1 MADQN
6 NQPVASAAG
15 GSEGKRK
22 VVLGFSGGLDT
33 SYCVKYLTE
42 EKEFEVHSIIVNTGG
57 FDDEELKKIEQHA
70 YNLGVTTHTTV
81 DAVKTY
87 YDRIIKY
94 LVFGNVLKNNTYPLS
109 VSAER
114 LSQALHIAE
123 HAKKMS
129 ADAVAHGSTG
139 AGNDQV
145 RFDMIFHIM
154 IPGIEIITPI
164 RDLKLSREQEIE
176 YLKNKGVD
184 MNFAKAVYSI
194 NKGLWGT
201 SVGGKET
208 LSSKGMLPEEAWPT
222 QVTKTGSEEV
232 KLGFVKG
239 ELVSVNDK
247 KFNHP
252 VQAIYELQSIAGAYG
267 IGRDIH
273 VGDTIIGIKGRVGF
287 EAAAPMIIIKGHHA
301 LEKHVL
307 TKWQLNLKD
316 QLAQFYGNWLHEGQ
330 ILDPVMRDIEQFF
343 TSSQENVTGDVYV
356 NLQPYRFQVIGIESP
371 FDLMSSKFGK
381 YGEMNTGWSGEDVR
395 GFSKIFGNQISIYQ
409 QVKEASTQGK

>member
-1 MADQN
+1 MI
-6 NQPVASAAG
+6 
-15 GSEGKRK
+15 KK

-33 SYCVKYLTE
+33 TYCVKYLHE
-42 EKEFEVHSIIVNTGG
+42 DLGYEVHSIIVNTGG
-57 FDDEELKKIEQHA
+57 FSKNELENIEQHA
-70 YNLGVTTHTTV
+70 YKLGVKSHTNIN
-81 DAVKTY
+81 AIESY
-87 YDRIIKY
+87 YESIIKY

-123 HAKKMS
+123 HAKELN

-164 RDLKLSREQEIE
+164 RDLKLSREDEIE
-176 YLKNKGVD
+176 YLKNKGVE
-184 MNFAKAVYSI
+184 MNFDKSMYSI

-208 LSSKGMLPEEAWPT
+208 LKSKGMLPEEAWPK
-222 QVTKTGSEEV
+222 QVTETKSKSVELE
-232 KLGFVKG
+232 FVKG
-239 ELVSVNDK
+239 ELMGIDGK
-247 KFNHP
+247 KFAHP
-252 VQAIYELQSIAGAYG
+252 TEAIQHLQSLAGPYG

-287 EAAAPMIIIKGHHA
+287 EAAAPMVIIKAHHA

-307 TKWQLNLKD
+307 TKWQLNWKD
-316 QLAQFYGNWLHEGQ
+316 QLALFYGNWLHEGQ
-330 ILDPVMRDIEQFF
+330 ILDPVMRDIEAFF
-343 TSSQENVTGDVYV
+343 TNSQEHVTGKVFVD
-356 NLQPYRFQVIGIESP
+356 LMPYRFQVTGIESAY
-371 FDLMSSKFGK
+371 DLMSSKFGK
-381 YGEMNTGWSGEDVR
+381 YGEMNTGWTGEDVR
-395 GFSKIFGNQISIYQ
+395 GFSKIFGNQTMIYNAI
-409 QVKEASTQGK
+409 KKTADGK

>member
-1 MADQN
+1 M
-6 NQPVASAAG
+6 S
-15 GSEGKRK
+15 KK

-33 SYCVKYLTE
+33 TYCVKYLGE
-42 EKEFEVHSIIVNTGG
+42 DKGYEVHSIIVNTGG
-57 FDDEELKKIEQHA
+57 FTEEELKKIEAHA
-70 YNLGVTTHTTV
+70 YALGVKTHTTI
-81 DAVKTY
+81 DAVKGY

-94 LVFGNVLKNNTYPLS
+94 LVYGNVLKNNTYPLS

-123 HAKKMS
+123 HAKALN

-154 IPGIEIITPI
+154 IPGVEIITPI
-164 RDLKLSREQEIE
+164 RDLKLSREEEIS
-176 YLKNKGVD
+176 YLKAKGVD
-184 MNFAKAVYSI
+184 MNFAKAMYSI

-222 QVTKTGSEEV
+222 QVTKTGTEEV

-239 ELVSVNDK
+239 ELTTVNDQS
-247 KFNHP
+247 FGHP
-252 VQAIYELQSIAGAYG
+252 TEAIQYLQSIAGAYG

-287 EAAAPMIIIKGHHA
+287 EAAAPMLILKGHHA

-307 TKWQLNLKD
+307 TKWQLQWKD
-316 QLAQFYGNWLHEGQ
+316 QLASFYGNWLHEGQ
-330 ILDPVMRDIEQFF
+330 ILDPVMRDIEAFL
-343 TSSQENVTGDVYV
+343 SNSQQNVTGDVFIQ
-356 NLQPYRFQVIGIESP
+356 LMPYRFQVIGIESKY
-371 FDLMSSKFGK
+371 DLMNSKFGK
-381 YGEMNTGWSGEDVR
+381 YGEMNTGFTGDDVR
-395 GFSKIFGNQISIYQ
+395 GFSKIFGNQTSIWNA
-409 QVKEASTQGK
+409 VNEK

>member
-1 MADQN
+1 MAN
-6 NQPVASAAG
+6 
-15 GSEGKRK
+15 KK

-42 EKEFEVHSIIVNTGG
+42 EKGYEVHSIIVNTGG
-57 FDDEELKKIEQHA
+57 FSNGELKEIEAHA
-70 YNLGVTTHTTV
+70 KKLGVASHTTV
-81 DAVKTY
+81 DAVRSY
-87 YDRIIKY
+87 YDSIVKY
-94 LVFGNVLKNNTYPLS
+94 LIYGNVLKNNTYPLS

-123 HAKKMS
+123 HTKKLN

-154 IPGIEIITPI
+154 IPAAEILTPI
-164 RDLKLSREQEIE
+164 RDLRLSREQEIE
-176 YLKNKGVD
+176 YLKSKGVQ
-184 MNFAKAVYSI
+184 MNFEKARYSI

-208 LSSKGMLPEEAWPT
+208 LSSNSMLPEGAWPT
-222 QVTKTGSEEV
+222 QVSKSGSQEV
-232 KLGFVKG
+232 SLEFEKG
-239 ELVSVNDK
+239 ELKSVDQK
-247 KFNHP
+247 KFSYP
-252 VQAIYELQSIAGAYG
+252 TEAIQYLQTIAGPFG
-267 IGRDIH
+267 IGRDVH

-287 EAAAPMIIIKGHHA
+287 EAAAPMVILKAHHA

-307 TKWQLNLKD
+307 TKWQLNWKD

-330 ILDPVMRDIEQFF
+330 ILDPVMRDIE
-343 TSSQENVTGDVYV
+343 SYLENSQKNVTGKVFV
-356 NLQPYRFQVIGIESP
+356 QLMPYHFRVLGIESK

-395 GFSKIFGNQISIYQ
+395 GFSKIFGNQTAIWYA
-409 QVKEASTQGK
+409 VNKENEK